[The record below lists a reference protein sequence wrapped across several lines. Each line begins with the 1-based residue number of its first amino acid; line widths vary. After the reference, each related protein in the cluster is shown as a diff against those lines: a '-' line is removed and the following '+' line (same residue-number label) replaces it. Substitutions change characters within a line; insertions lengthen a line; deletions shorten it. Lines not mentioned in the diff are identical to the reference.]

1 MRITFPIDP
10 PLQKSNLEE
19 SFLALLS
26 APGFAH
32 YRKVFIHDIKNLANT
47 LNYDNFFDVVN
58 LEWEGRLSYHPE
70 LVPNHQVH
78 KSLRSVSPELLPGV
92 RIPLDP
98 QDAPDLHAA
107 ELLIS
112 VQDGFSCKQ
121 GFGTTIA
128 LRFQTIGIHKWQY
141 IHITPKELELALEH
155 LTQMAV

>member
-1 MRITFPIDP
+1 MQARF
-10 PLQKSNLEE
+10 
-19 SFLALLS
+19 
-26 APGFAH
+26 
-32 YRKVFIHDIKNLANT
+32 HDIKNLANT
-47 LNYDNFFDVVN
+47 LNYGNFFSLVN
-58 LEWEGRLSYHPE
+58 LDWDGRLSYHPE
-70 LVPNHQVH
+70 LVPNHQIH
-78 KSLRSVSPELLPGV
+78 KSLKHLHPELLPGV

-98 QDAPDLHAA
+98 TDAPDLHAA